1 LFHPREWLQVRK
13 MENGESSWKDRLGIA
28 ASALC
33 AVHCAA
39 TPILLACLPTLQF
52 TEWMASPEFHQ
63 IAAII
68 CVSLVSISIW
78 PAFHRHRDYRVL
90 GLSTTGL
97 ALILG
102 AAFLLPDSCCST
114 DAGTANAPFA
124 ATKTHDHAGH
134 DHAGHDHAGH
144 DHAGHDHAGDSE
156 TASSDLA
163 LAGFVS
169 AFFAKVQPWMTP
181 FGGLLLIAAHFLNL
195 RRGLRICQSRCDCEE
210 MPVAVAELTASQA
223 A

>member
-1 LFHPREWLQVRK
+1 
-13 MENGESSWKDRLGIA
+13 MDNGGSSWKDRLGIA

-63 IAAII
+63 IAAIL

-97 ALILG
+97 ALILA

-114 DAGTANAPFA
+114 ESGTPRFA
-124 ATKTHDHAGH
+124 FASTGSHDHHDHSDHGHVGH
-134 DHAGHDHAGH
+134 DHAGHDHSSGDPSTSESGVSELAFAGM
-144 DHAGHDHAGDSE
+144 G
-156 TASSDLA
+156 
-163 LAGFVS
+163 S
-169 AFFAKVQPWMTP
+169 AVFAKVQPWMTP
-181 FGGLLLIAAHFLNL
+181 LGGLLLIAAHFLNL
-195 RRGLRICQSRCDCEE
+195 RRGFKVCQARCDCDE
-210 MPVAVAELTASQA
+210 MPMAGPELSASQA

>member
-1 LFHPREWLQVRK
+1 MKSMV
-13 MENGESSWKDRLGIA
+13 NGESSWKDRIGIA

-39 TPILLACLPTLQF
+39 TPVLLACLPTLQI

-114 DAGTANAPFA
+114 ESGSPRIAFTSTNS
-124 ATKTHDHAGH
+124 HDHSGH
-134 DHAGHDHAGH
+134 DHSGHDHTLGIASTLESGAS
-144 DHAGHDHAGDSE
+144 DMAFSGMG
-156 TASSDLA
+156 TA
-163 LAGFVS
+163 V
-169 AFFAKVQPWMTP
+169 FAKVQPWMTP
-181 FGGLLLIAAHFLNL
+181 VGGLLLIAAHFLNL
-195 RRGLRICQSRCDCEE
+195 RRGFKVCQARCDCDE
-210 MPVAVAELTASQA
+210 MPMAGPELSASQA

>member
-1 LFHPREWLQVRK
+1 MV
-13 MENGESSWKDRLGIA
+13 NGESSWKDRIGIA

-39 TPILLACLPTLQF
+39 TPVLLACLPTLQF

-114 DAGTANAPFA
+114 ESGSPRIAFTSTNS
-124 ATKTHDHAGH
+124 HDHSGH
-134 DHAGHDHAGH
+134 DHSGHDHSGH
-144 DHAGHDHAGDSE
+144 DHTLGIASTLESGASDMAFSGMG
-156 TASSDLA
+156 TA
-163 LAGFVS
+163 V
-169 AFFAKVQPWMTP
+169 FAKVQPWMTP
-181 FGGLLLIAAHFLNL
+181 VGGLLLIAAHFLNL
-195 RRGLRICQSRCDCEE
+195 RRGFKVCQARCDCDE
-210 MPVAVAELTASQA
+210 MPMAGPELSASQA

>member
-1 LFHPREWLQVRK
+1 MV
-13 MENGESSWKDRLGIA
+13 NGESSWKDRIGIA

-39 TPILLACLPTLQF
+39 TPVLLACLPTLQF

-114 DAGTANAPFA
+114 ESDSPRIAFTSTNS
-124 ATKTHDHAGH
+124 HDHSGH
-134 DHAGHDHAGH
+134 DHSGHDHSGH
-144 DHAGHDHAGDSE
+144 DHTLGIASTLESGASDMAFSGMG
-156 TASSDLA
+156 TA
-163 LAGFVS
+163 V
-169 AFFAKVQPWMTP
+169 FAKVQPWMTP
-181 FGGLLLIAAHFLNL
+181 VGGLLLIAAHFLNL
-195 RRGLRICQSRCDCEE
+195 RRGFKVCQARCDCDE
-210 MPVAVAELTASQA
+210 MPMAGPELSASQA

>member
-1 LFHPREWLQVRK
+1 MV
-13 MENGESSWKDRLGIA
+13 NGESSWKDRIGIA

-39 TPILLACLPTLQF
+39 TPVLLACLPTLQF

-114 DAGTANAPFA
+114 ESGSPRIAFTSTNS
-124 ATKTHDHAGH
+124 HDHSGH
-134 DHAGHDHAGH
+134 DHSGHDHTLGIASTLESGAS
-144 DHAGHDHAGDSE
+144 DMAFSGMG
-156 TASSDLA
+156 TA
-163 LAGFVS
+163 V
-169 AFFAKVQPWMTP
+169 FAKVQPWMTP
-181 FGGLLLIAAHFLNL
+181 VGGLLLIAAHFLNL
-195 RRGLRICQSRCDCEE
+195 RRGFKVCQARCDCDE
-210 MPVAVAELTASQA
+210 MPMAGPELSASQA

>member
-1 LFHPREWLQVRK
+1 
-13 MENGESSWKDRLGIA
+13 MDNGESSWKDRIGIA

-39 TPILLACLPTLQF
+39 TPILLASLPTLQF

-114 DAGTANAPFA
+114 ESGSARIAFTSTNS
-124 ATKTHDHAGH
+124 HDHSGH
-134 DHAGHDHAGH
+134 DHSGHDHSGH
-144 DHAGHDHAGDSE
+144 EHTSGIASTLESGASDMAFSGMG
-156 TASSDLA
+156 TA
-163 LAGFVS
+163 V
-169 AFFAKVQPWMTP
+169 FAKVQPWMTP
-181 FGGLLLIAAHFLNL
+181 LGGLLLIAAHFLNL
-195 RRGLRICQSRCDCEE
+195 RRGFKVCQARCDCDE
-210 MPVAVAELTASQA
+210 MPMAGPELSASQA

>member
-1 LFHPREWLQVRK
+1 
-13 MENGESSWKDRLGIA
+13 
-28 ASALC
+28 
-33 AVHCAA
+33 
-39 TPILLACLPTLQF
+39 
-52 TEWMASPEFHQ
+52 MASPEFHQ

-114 DAGTANAPFA
+114 ESGSPRIAFTSTNS
-124 ATKTHDHAGH
+124 HDHSGH
-134 DHAGHDHAGH
+134 DHSGHDHSGH
-144 DHAGHDHAGDSE
+144 DHTSGIASTLESGANDIAFSGMG
-156 TASSDLA
+156 TA
-163 LAGFVS
+163 V
-169 AFFAKVQPWMTP
+169 FAKVQPWMTP
-181 FGGLLLIAAHFLNL
+181 VGGLLLIAAHFLNL
-195 RRGLRICQSRCDCEE
+195 RRGFKVCQARCDCDE
-210 MPVAVAELTASQA
+210 MPMAGPELSASQA

>member
-1 LFHPREWLQVRK
+1 MV
-13 MENGESSWKDRLGIA
+13 NGESSWKDRIGIA

-39 TPILLACLPTLQF
+39 TPVLLACLPTLQF

-114 DAGTANAPFA
+114 ESGSPRIAFTSTNSHG
-124 ATKTHDHAGH
+124 HSGH
-134 DHAGHDHAGH
+134 DHSGHDHSGH
-144 DHAGHDHAGDSE
+144 DHTSGIASTLESGASDMAFSGMG
-156 TASSDLA
+156 TA
-163 LAGFVS
+163 V
-169 AFFAKVQPWMTP
+169 FAKVQPWMTP
-181 FGGLLLIAAHFLNL
+181 VGGLLLIAAHFLNL
-195 RRGLRICQSRCDCEE
+195 RRGFKVCQARCDCDE
-210 MPVAVAELTASQA
+210 MPMAGPELSASQA

>member
-1 LFHPREWLQVRK
+1 MK
-13 MENGESSWKDRLGIA
+13 SMDNGESSWKDKIGIA

-39 TPILLACLPTLQF
+39 TPILLASLPTLQF

-114 DAGTANAPFA
+114 ESGSARIAFTSTNS
-124 ATKTHDHAGH
+124 HDHSGH
-134 DHAGHDHAGH
+134 DHAGHDHTGH
-144 DHAGHDHAGDSE
+144 DHTSGIASTLESGASDMAFSGTG
-156 TASSDLA
+156 TA
-163 LAGFVS
+163 V
-169 AFFAKVQPWMTP
+169 FAEVQPWMTP
-181 FGGLLLIAAHFLNL
+181 LGGLLLIAAHFLNL
-195 RRGLRICQSRCDCEE
+195 RRGFKVCQARCDCDE
-210 MPVAVAELTASQA
+210 MPMAGPELSASQA

>member
-1 LFHPREWLQVRK
+1 VK
-13 MENGESSWKDRLGIA
+13 SMVNGESSWKDRIGIA

-39 TPILLACLPTLQF
+39 TPVLLACLPTLQF

-114 DAGTANAPFA
+114 ESGSPRIAFTSTNS
-124 ATKTHDHAGH
+124 HDHSGH
-134 DHAGHDHAGH
+134 DHSGHDHSGH
-144 DHAGHDHAGDSE
+144 DHTLGIASTLESGASDMAFSGMG
-156 TASSDLA
+156 TA
-163 LAGFVS
+163 V
-169 AFFAKVQPWMTP
+169 FAKVQPWMTP
-181 FGGLLLIAAHFLNL
+181 VGGLLLIAAHFLNL
-195 RRGLRICQSRCDCEE
+195 RRGLKVCQARCDCDE
-210 MPVAVAELTASQA
+210 MPMAGPELSASQA

>member
-1 LFHPREWLQVRK
+1 
-13 MENGESSWKDRLGIA
+13 MDNGESSWKDRIGIA

-39 TPILLACLPTLQF
+39 TPVLLACLPTLQF

-114 DAGTANAPFA
+114 ESGSPRIAFTSTNS
-124 ATKTHDHAGH
+124 HDHSGH
-134 DHAGHDHAGH
+134 DHSGHDHTLGIASTLESGAS
-144 DHAGHDHAGDSE
+144 DMAFSGMG
-156 TASSDLA
+156 TA
-163 LAGFVS
+163 V
-169 AFFAKVQPWMTP
+169 FAKVQPWMTP
-181 FGGLLLIAAHFLNL
+181 VGGLLLIAAHFLNL
-195 RRGLRICQSRCDCEE
+195 RRGFKVCQARCDCDE
-210 MPVAVAELTASQA
+210 MPMAGPGLSASQA

>member
-1 LFHPREWLQVRK
+1 MK
-13 MENGESSWKDRLGIA
+13 SMDNGGSSWKDRLGIA

-63 IAAII
+63 IAAIL

-97 ALILG
+97 ALILA

-114 DAGTANAPFA
+114 ESGTPRFA
-124 ATKTHDHAGH
+124 FASTGSHDHHDHSDHGHVGH
-134 DHAGHDHAGH
+134 DHAGHDHSSGDPSTSESGVSELAFAGM
-144 DHAGHDHAGDSE
+144 G
-156 TASSDLA
+156 
-163 LAGFVS
+163 S
-169 AFFAKVQPWMTP
+169 AVFAKVQPWMTP
-181 FGGLLLIAAHFLNL
+181 LGGLLLIAAHFLNL
-195 RRGLRICQSRCDCEE
+195 RRGFKVCQARCDCDD
-210 MPVAVAELTASQA
+210 MPIENAELSASQA

>member
-1 LFHPREWLQVRK
+1 
-13 MENGESSWKDRLGIA
+13 MDNGGSSWKDRLGIA

-63 IAAII
+63 IAAIV

-90 GLSTTGL
+90 GLSTSGL
-97 ALILG
+97 ALILA

-114 DAGTANAPFA
+114 ESGTQRFA
-124 ATKTHDHAGH
+124 FASTSSHDHHDHSGHDHAAHEHAGH
-134 DHAGHDHAGH
+134 DHSSDNPST
-144 DHAGHDHAGDSE
+144 SE
-156 TASSDLA
+156 TGGSELA
-163 LAGFVS
+163 LAGMGPAVFS
-169 AFFAKVQPWMTP
+169 KVQPWMTP
-181 FGGLLLIAAHFLNL
+181 LGGLLLIAAHFLNL
-195 RRGLRICQSRCDCEE
+195 RRGFKVCQARCDCDE
-210 MPVAVAELTASQA
+210 MPMAGPELSASQA

>member
-1 LFHPREWLQVRK
+1 MKSMV
-13 MENGESSWKDRLGIA
+13 NGESSWKDRIGIA

-39 TPILLACLPTLQF
+39 TPVLLACLPTLQF

-102 AAFLLPDSCCST
+102 AAFLLPNSCCST
-114 DAGTANAPFA
+114 ESGSPRIAFTSTNS
-124 ATKTHDHAGH
+124 HDHSGH
-134 DHAGHDHAGH
+134 DHSGHDHSGH
-144 DHAGHDHAGDSE
+144 DHSGHDHTLGIASTLESGASDMAFSGMG
-156 TASSDLA
+156 TA
-163 LAGFVS
+163 V
-169 AFFAKVQPWMTP
+169 FAKVQPWMTP
-181 FGGLLLIAAHFLNL
+181 VGGLLLIAAHFLNL
-195 RRGLRICQSRCDCEE
+195 RRGLKVCQARCDCDE
-210 MPVAVAELTASQA
+210 MPMAGPELSASQA

>member
-1 LFHPREWLQVRK
+1 MK
-13 MENGESSWKDRLGIA
+13 SMDNGESSWKDRIGIA

-39 TPILLACLPTLQF
+39 TPVLLACLPTLQF

-63 IAAII
+63 VAAII

-114 DAGTANAPFA
+114 ESGSPRIAFTSTNS
-124 ATKTHDHAGH
+124 HDHSGH
-134 DHAGHDHAGH
+134 DHSGHDHSGH
-144 DHAGHDHAGDSE
+144 DHTSGIASTLESAANDIAFSGMG
-156 TASSDLA
+156 TA
-163 LAGFVS
+163 V
-169 AFFAKVQPWMTP
+169 FAKVQPWMTP
-181 FGGLLLIAAHFLNL
+181 VGGLLLIAAHFLNL
-195 RRGLRICQSRCDCEE
+195 RRGFKVC
-210 MPVAVAELTASQA
+210 
-223 A
+223 

>member
-1 LFHPREWLQVRK
+1 VK
-13 MENGESSWKDRLGIA
+13 SMDNGESSWKDRIGIA

-39 TPILLACLPTLQF
+39 TPVLLACLPTLQF

-114 DAGTANAPFA
+114 ESGSPRIAFTSTNS
-124 ATKTHDHAGH
+124 HDHSGH
-134 DHAGHDHAGH
+134 DHSGHDHSGH
-144 DHAGHDHAGDSE
+144 DHTSGIASTLESGANDIAFSGMG
-156 TASSDLA
+156 TA
-163 LAGFVS
+163 V
-169 AFFAKVQPWMTP
+169 FAKVQPWMTP
-181 FGGLLLIAAHFLNL
+181 VGGLLLIAAHFLNL
-195 RRGLRICQSRCDCEE
+195 RRGFKVCQARCDCDE
-210 MPVAVAELTASQA
+210 MPMAGPELSASQA

>member
-1 LFHPREWLQVRK
+1 
-13 MENGESSWKDRLGIA
+13 MDNGESSWKDRIGIA

-39 TPILLACLPTLQF
+39 TPVLLACLPTLQF

-114 DAGTANAPFA
+114 ESGSARIAFMSTNS
-124 ATKTHDHAGH
+124 HDHSGH
-134 DHAGHDHAGH
+134 DHSGHDHSGH
-144 DHAGHDHAGDSE
+144 DHSGHDHSGHDHTSGIASTLESGANDIAFSGMG
-156 TASSDLA
+156 TA
-163 LAGFVS
+163 V
-169 AFFAKVQPWMTP
+169 FAKVQPWMTP
-181 FGGLLLIAAHFLNL
+181 VGGLLLIAAHFLNL
-195 RRGLRICQSRCDCEE
+195 RRGFKVCQARCDCDE
-210 MPVAVAELTASQA
+210 MPMAGPELSASQA

>member
-1 LFHPREWLQVRK
+1 
-13 MENGESSWKDRLGIA
+13 MDNGESSWKDRIGIA

-39 TPILLACLPTLQF
+39 TPVLLACLPTLQF

-114 DAGTANAPFA
+114 ESGSPRIAFTSTNS
-124 ATKTHDHAGH
+124 HDHSGH
-134 DHAGHDHAGH
+134 DHSGHDHSGH
-144 DHAGHDHAGDSE
+144 DHTSGIASTLESGASDMAFSGMG
-156 TASSDLA
+156 TA
-163 LAGFVS
+163 V
-169 AFFAKVQPWMTP
+169 FAKIQPWMTP
-181 FGGLLLIAAHFLNL
+181 VGGLLLIAAHFLNL
-195 RRGLRICQSRCDCEE
+195 RRGFKVCQARCDCDE
-210 MPVAVAELTASQA
+210 MPMAGPELSASQA

>member
-1 LFHPREWLQVRK
+1 MKSMV
-13 MENGESSWKDRLGIA
+13 NGESSWKDRIGIA

-39 TPILLACLPTLQF
+39 TPVLLACLPTLQF

-114 DAGTANAPFA
+114 ESGSPRIAFTSTNS
-124 ATKTHDHAGH
+124 HDHSGH
-134 DHAGHDHAGH
+134 DHSGHDHSGH
-144 DHAGHDHAGDSE
+144 DHTLGIASTLESGASDMAFSGMG
-156 TASSDLA
+156 TA
-163 LAGFVS
+163 V
-169 AFFAKVQPWMTP
+169 FAKVQPWMTP
-181 FGGLLLIAAHFLNL
+181 VGGLLLIAAHFLNL
-195 RRGLRICQSRCDCEE
+195 RRGLKVCQARCDCDE
-210 MPVAVAELTASQA
+210 MPMAGPELSASQA

>member
-1 LFHPREWLQVRK
+1 
-13 MENGESSWKDRLGIA
+13 MDNGESSWKDRIGIA

-39 TPILLACLPTLQF
+39 TPVLLACLPTLQF

-114 DAGTANAPFA
+114 ESGSPRIAFTSTNS
-124 ATKTHDHAGH
+124 HDHSGH
-134 DHAGHDHAGH
+134 DHSGHDHTLGIASTLESGAS
-144 DHAGHDHAGDSE
+144 DMAFSGMG
-156 TASSDLA
+156 TA
-163 LAGFVS
+163 V
-169 AFFAKVQPWMTP
+169 FAKVQPWMTP
-181 FGGLLLIAAHFLNL
+181 VGGLLLIAAHFLNL
-195 RRGLRICQSRCDCEE
+195 RRGLKVCQARCDCDE
-210 MPVAVAELTASQA
+210 MPMAGPELSASQA

>member
-1 LFHPREWLQVRK
+1 VK
-13 MENGESSWKDRLGIA
+13 SMVNGESSWKDRIGIA

-39 TPILLACLPTLQF
+39 TPVLLACLPTLQF

-114 DAGTANAPFA
+114 ESGSPRIAFTSTNS
-124 ATKTHDHAGH
+124 HDHSGH
-134 DHAGHDHAGH
+134 DHSGHDHTLGIASTLESGAS
-144 DHAGHDHAGDSE
+144 DMAFSGMG
-156 TASSDLA
+156 TA
-163 LAGFVS
+163 V
-169 AFFAKVQPWMTP
+169 FAKVQPWMTP
-181 FGGLLLIAAHFLNL
+181 VGGLLLIAAHFLNL
-195 RRGLRICQSRCDCEE
+195 RRGFKVCQARCDCDE
-210 MPVAVAELTASQA
+210 MPMAGPELSASQA

>member
-1 LFHPREWLQVRK
+1 MV
-13 MENGESSWKDRLGIA
+13 NGESSWKDRIGIA

-39 TPILLACLPTLQF
+39 TPVLLACLPTLQF

-114 DAGTANAPFA
+114 ESGSPRIAFTSTNS
-124 ATKTHDHAGH
+124 HDHSGH
-134 DHAGHDHAGH
+134 DHSGHDHSGH
-144 DHAGHDHAGDSE
+144 DHTLGIASTLESGASDMAFSGMG
-156 TASSDLA
+156 TA
-163 LAGFVS
+163 V
-169 AFFAKVQPWMTP
+169 FAKVQPWMTP
-181 FGGLLLIAAHFLNL
+181 VGGLLLIAAHFLNL
-195 RRGLRICQSRCDCEE
+195 RRGLKVCQARCDCDE
-210 MPVAVAELTASQA
+210 MPMAGPELSASQA

>member
-1 LFHPREWLQVRK
+1 
-13 MENGESSWKDRLGIA
+13 MDNGESSWKDRIGIA

-39 TPILLACLPTLQF
+39 TPVLLACLPTLQF

-63 IAAII
+63 VAAII

-114 DAGTANAPFA
+114 ESGSPRIAFTSTNS
-124 ATKTHDHAGH
+124 HDHSGH
-134 DHAGHDHAGH
+134 DHSGHDHSGH
-144 DHAGHDHAGDSE
+144 DHTSGIASTLESGANDIAFSGMG
-156 TASSDLA
+156 TA
-163 LAGFVS
+163 V
-169 AFFAKVQPWMTP
+169 FAKVQPWMTP
-181 FGGLLLIAAHFLNL
+181 VGGLLLIAAHFLNL
-195 RRGLRICQSRCDCEE
+195 RRGFKVCQARCDCDE
-210 MPVAVAELTASQA
+210 MPMAGPELSASQA

>member
-1 LFHPREWLQVRK
+1 MK
-13 MENGESSWKDRLGIA
+13 SMDNGESSWKDRIGIA

-39 TPILLACLPTLQF
+39 TPVLLACLPTLQF

-114 DAGTANAPFA
+114 ESGSPRIAFTSTNS
-124 ATKTHDHAGH
+124 HDHSGH
-134 DHAGHDHAGH
+134 DHSGHDHTLGIASTLESGAS
-144 DHAGHDHAGDSE
+144 DMAFSGMG
-156 TASSDLA
+156 TA
-163 LAGFVS
+163 V
-169 AFFAKVQPWMTP
+169 FAKVQPWMTP
-181 FGGLLLIAAHFLNL
+181 VGGLLLIAAHFLNL
-195 RRGLRICQSRCDCEE
+195 RRGLKVCQARCDCDE
-210 MPVAVAELTASQA
+210 MPMAGPELSASQA

>member
-1 LFHPREWLQVRK
+1 
-13 MENGESSWKDRLGIA
+13 MDNGESSWKDKIGIA

-39 TPILLACLPTLQF
+39 TPILLASLPTLQF

-114 DAGTANAPFA
+114 ESGSARIAFTSTNS
-124 ATKTHDHAGH
+124 HDHSGH
-134 DHAGHDHAGH
+134 DHAGHDHTGH
-144 DHAGHDHAGDSE
+144 DHTSGIASTLESGASDMAFSGTG
-156 TASSDLA
+156 TA
-163 LAGFVS
+163 V
-169 AFFAKVQPWMTP
+169 FAEVQPWMTP
-181 FGGLLLIAAHFLNL
+181 LGGLLLIAAHFLNL
-195 RRGLRICQSRCDCEE
+195 RRGFKVCQARCDCDE
-210 MPVAVAELTASQA
+210 MPMAGPELSASQA

>member
-1 LFHPREWLQVRK
+1 
-13 MENGESSWKDRLGIA
+13 MDNGESSWKDKIGIA

-39 TPILLACLPTLQF
+39 TPILLASLPTLQF

-114 DAGTANAPFA
+114 ESGSPRIAFTSTNS
-124 ATKTHDHAGH
+124 HDHSGH
-134 DHAGHDHAGH
+134 DHSGHDHSGH
-144 DHAGHDHAGDSE
+144 DHSGHDHTLGIASTLESGASDMAFSGMG
-156 TASSDLA
+156 TA
-163 LAGFVS
+163 V
-169 AFFAKVQPWMTP
+169 FAKVQPWMTP
-181 FGGLLLIAAHFLNL
+181 VGGLLLIAAHFLNL
-195 RRGLRICQSRCDCEE
+195 RRGLKVCQARCDCDE
-210 MPVAVAELTASQA
+210 MPMAGPELSASQA

>member
-1 LFHPREWLQVRK
+1 
-13 MENGESSWKDRLGIA
+13 MDNGESSWKDRIGIA

-39 TPILLACLPTLQF
+39 TPVLLACLPTLQF

-63 IAAII
+63 VAAII

-114 DAGTANAPFA
+114 ESGSPRIAFTSTNS
-124 ATKTHDHAGH
+124 HDHSGH
-134 DHAGHDHAGH
+134 DHSGHDHSGH
-144 DHAGHDHAGDSE
+144 DHTSGIASTLESAANDIAFSGMG
-156 TASSDLA
+156 TA
-163 LAGFVS
+163 V
-169 AFFAKVQPWMTP
+169 FAKVQPWMTP
-181 FGGLLLIAAHFLNL
+181 VGGLLLIAAHFLNL
-195 RRGLRICQSRCDCEE
+195 RRGFKVCQARCDCDE
-210 MPVAVAELTASQA
+210 MPMAGPELSASQA

>member
-1 LFHPREWLQVRK
+1 MK
-13 MENGESSWKDRLGIA
+13 SMDNGESSWKDRIGIA

-39 TPILLACLPTLQF
+39 TPVLLACLPTLQF

-114 DAGTANAPFA
+114 ESGSPRIAFTSTNS
-124 ATKTHDHAGH
+124 HDHSGH
-134 DHAGHDHAGH
+134 DHSGHDHSGH
-144 DHAGHDHAGDSE
+144 DHTSGIASTLESGANDIAFSGMG
-156 TASSDLA
+156 TA
-163 LAGFVS
+163 V
-169 AFFAKVQPWMTP
+169 FAKVQPWMTP
-181 FGGLLLIAAHFLNL
+181 VGGLLLIAAHFLNL
-195 RRGLRICQSRCDCEE
+195 RRGFKVCQARCDCDE
-210 MPVAVAELTASQA
+210 MPMAGPELSASQA

>member
-1 LFHPREWLQVRK
+1 MK
-13 MENGESSWKDRLGIA
+13 SMDNGESSWKDRIGIA

-39 TPILLACLPTLQF
+39 TPVLLACLPTLQF

-63 IAAII
+63 VAAII

-114 DAGTANAPFA
+114 ESGSPRIAFTSTNS
-124 ATKTHDHAGH
+124 HDHSGH
-134 DHAGHDHAGH
+134 DHSGHDHSGH
-144 DHAGHDHAGDSE
+144 DHTSGIASTLESAANDIAFSGMG
-156 TASSDLA
+156 TA
-163 LAGFVS
+163 V
-169 AFFAKVQPWMTP
+169 FAKVQPWMTP
-181 FGGLLLIAAHFLNL
+181 VGGLLLIAAHFLNL
-195 RRGLRICQSRCDCEE
+195 RRGFKVCQARCDCDE
-210 MPVAVAELTASQA
+210 MPMAGPELSASQA

>member
-1 LFHPREWLQVRK
+1 MV
-13 MENGESSWKDRLGIA
+13 NGESSWKDRIGIA

-39 TPILLACLPTLQF
+39 TPVLLACLPTLQF

-114 DAGTANAPFA
+114 ESGSPRIAFTSTNS
-124 ATKTHDHAGH
+124 HDHSGH
-134 DHAGHDHAGH
+134 DHSGHDHSGH
-144 DHAGHDHAGDSE
+144 DHSGHDHTLGIASTLESGASDMAFSGMG
-156 TASSDLA
+156 TA
-163 LAGFVS
+163 V
-169 AFFAKVQPWMTP
+169 FAKVQPWMTP
-181 FGGLLLIAAHFLNL
+181 VGGLLLIAAHFLNL
-195 RRGLRICQSRCDCEE
+195 RRGLKVCQARCDCDE
-210 MPVAVAELTASQA
+210 MPMAGPELSASQA

>member
-1 LFHPREWLQVRK
+1 MKSMV
-13 MENGESSWKDRLGIA
+13 NGESSWKDRIGIA

-39 TPILLACLPTLQF
+39 TPVLLACLPTLQF

-114 DAGTANAPFA
+114 ESGSPRIAFTSTNS
-124 ATKTHDHAGH
+124 HDHSGH
-134 DHAGHDHAGH
+134 DHSGHDHSGH
-144 DHAGHDHAGDSE
+144 DHTLGIASTLESGASDMAFSGMG
-156 TASSDLA
+156 TA
-163 LAGFVS
+163 V
-169 AFFAKVQPWMTP
+169 FAKVQPWMTP
-181 FGGLLLIAAHFLNL
+181 VGGLLLIAAHFLNL
-195 RRGLRICQSRCDCEE
+195 RRGFKVCQARCDCDE
-210 MPVAVAELTASQA
+210 MPMAGPELSASQA

>member
-1 LFHPREWLQVRK
+1 MV
-13 MENGESSWKDRLGIA
+13 NGESSWKDRIGIA

-39 TPILLACLPTLQF
+39 TPVLLACLPTLQF

-114 DAGTANAPFA
+114 ESGSPRIAFTSTNS
-124 ATKTHDHAGH
+124 HDHSGH
-134 DHAGHDHAGH
+134 DHSGHDHSGH
-144 DHAGHDHAGDSE
+144 DHTSGIASTLESAANDIAFSGMG
-156 TASSDLA
+156 TA
-163 LAGFVS
+163 V
-169 AFFAKVQPWMTP
+169 FAKVQPWMTP
-181 FGGLLLIAAHFLNL
+181 VGGLLLIAAHFLNL
-195 RRGLRICQSRCDCEE
+195 RRGFKVCQARCDCDE
-210 MPVAVAELTASQA
+210 MPMAGPELSASQA

>member
-1 LFHPREWLQVRK
+1 
-13 MENGESSWKDRLGIA
+13 MDNGESSWKDRIGIA

-39 TPILLACLPTLQF
+39 TPVLLACLPTLQF

-114 DAGTANAPFA
+114 ESGSPRIAFTSTNS
-124 ATKTHDHAGH
+124 HDHSGH
-134 DHAGHDHAGH
+134 DHSGHDHSGH
-144 DHAGHDHAGDSE
+144 DHTSGIASTLESGANDIAFSGMG
-156 TASSDLA
+156 TA
-163 LAGFVS
+163 V
-169 AFFAKVQPWMTP
+169 FAKVQPWMTP
-181 FGGLLLIAAHFLNL
+181 VGGLLLIAAHFLNL
-195 RRGLRICQSRCDCEE
+195 RRGFKVCQARCDCDE
-210 MPVAVAELTASQA
+210 MPMAGPGLSASQA

>member
-1 LFHPREWLQVRK
+1 VK
-13 MENGESSWKDRLGIA
+13 SMDNGGSSWKDRLGIA

-63 IAAII
+63 IAAIV

-90 GLSTTGL
+90 GLSTSGL
-97 ALILG
+97 ALILA

-114 DAGTANAPFA
+114 ESGTPRFA
-124 ATKTHDHAGH
+124 FASTSSHDHHDHSDHDHVDHDHTGH
-134 DHAGHDHAGH
+134 DHSSGDPSTSESGESELAFAGMG
-144 DHAGHDHAGDSE
+144 
-156 TASSDLA
+156 
-163 LAGFVS
+163 S
-169 AFFAKVQPWMTP
+169 AVFAKVQPWMTP
-181 FGGLLLIAAHFLNL
+181 LGGLLLIAAHFLNL
-195 RRGLRICQSRCDCEE
+195 RRGFKVCQARCDCDD
-210 MPVAVAELTASQA
+210 MPIANPELSASQA

>member
-1 LFHPREWLQVRK
+1 MK
-13 MENGESSWKDRLGIA
+13 SMDNGESSWKDKIGIA

-39 TPILLACLPTLQF
+39 TPILLASLPTLQF

-114 DAGTANAPFA
+114 ESGSARIAFTSTNS
-124 ATKTHDHAGH
+124 HDHSGH
-134 DHAGHDHAGH
+134 DHAGHDHTGH
-144 DHAGHDHAGDSE
+144 DHTSGIASTLESGASDMAFSGTG
-156 TASSDLA
+156 TA
-163 LAGFVS
+163 V
-169 AFFAKVQPWMTP
+169 FAKVQPWMTP
-181 FGGLLLIAAHFLNL
+181 LGGLLLIAAHFLNL
-195 RRGLRICQSRCDCEE
+195 RRGFKVCQARCDCDE
-210 MPVAVAELTASQA
+210 MPMAGPELSASQA